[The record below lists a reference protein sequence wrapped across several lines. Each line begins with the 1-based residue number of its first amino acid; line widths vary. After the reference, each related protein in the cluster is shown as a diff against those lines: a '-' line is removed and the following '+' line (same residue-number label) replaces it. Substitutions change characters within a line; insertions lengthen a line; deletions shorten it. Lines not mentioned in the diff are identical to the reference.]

1 MSGAPWLALSPPVPD
16 GPEPATMLDALE
28 RAVARGGELLRY
40 GGERITAAEVH
51 ARAGAVA
58 GGLAARGVGHGDRV
72 GLLGQ
77 NIPEFVY
84 ALLGCWQRGAI
95 AVLCS
100 PLLRRRELAF
110 ELEDSGAALLI
121 ALEPAEADIEVITA
135 GDLAGDGRPE
145 PVEVRPGDV
154 ATLTYTS
161 GTTGPPKGAMN
172 THGNIVHGARAYR
185 DFAALTPDDV
195 ILGVAPLF
203 HVTGLVAHVATA
215 VLVSAP
221 LVLTGRFDARAVAA
235 LIERDRPTF
244 TVAAITAFTALLD
257 APGDLSSL
265 ARAYSGGAPVSQA
278 SAAAWEQRS
287 GHPLRI
293 AYGLSETTSPSHLVP
308 LAHRPPV
315 HPDSGALAVGIPVTE
330 TVARILGPD
339 GAELPVGE
347 TGEIAIRGPQVV
359 PGYWNRPEETAHA
372 LPNGELRTGDVG
384 LMDADGWFY
393 VVDRLKDQI
402 NVSGFKVWPREVED
416 VLYAHPAVRE
426 VAVVGVPD
434 AYRGEAVK
442 AVVSLK
448 ADVTPEELVAFARER
463 LAAHKYP
470 RRVEIVDELP
480 KTASGKILRR
490 ALRG

>member
-1 MSGAPWLALSPPVPD
+1 VKPWLALAPPVPD
-16 GPEPATMLDALE
+16 GPEPATLPEALE
-28 RAVARGGELLRY
+28 RAVVAGGELLRFRH
-40 GGERITAAEVH
+40 ERISAAEVD
-51 ARAGAVA
+51 ARAGALA
-58 GGLAARGVGHGDRV
+58 AGLAARGVGHGDRV

-77 NIPEFVY
+77 NVPEFVY
-84 ALLGCWQRGAI
+84 ALLGCWKRGAI

-100 PLLRRRELAF
+100 PLLREHELAF
-110 ELEDSGAALLI
+110 ELADSGAKLLI
-121 ALEPAEADIEVITA
+121 ALEPARA
-135 GDLAGDGRPE
+135 GIPVVGPGEIAGDGPPE
-145 PVEVRPGDV
+145 PVDVRPGDV

-172 THGNIVHGARAYR
+172 THANIVHGARAYR
-185 DFAALTPDDV
+185 DFARLTPDDV

-215 VLVSAP
+215 VLVRAP
-221 LVLTGRFDARAVAA
+221 LVLTGRFDAGSVAA
-235 LIERDRPTF
+235 LVERERPTF
-244 TVAAITAFTALLD
+244 TVAAITAFTALLG

-265 ARAYSGGAPVSQA
+265 AKAYSGGAPVSQA
-278 SAAAWEQRS
+278 SARAWEERS

-308 LAHRPPV
+308 LAHRPPAD
-315 HPDSGALAVGIPVTE
+315 PASGALAVGIPVTD

-339 GAELPVGE
+339 GAELPPGE
-347 TGEIAIRGPQVV
+347 AGEIAIRGPQVV
-359 PGYWNRPEETAHA
+359 PGYWNRPDETAHA
-372 LPNGELRTGDVG
+372 LPGGELRTGDVG
-384 LMDADGWFY
+384 LMDPDGWFY
-393 VVDRLKDQI
+393 VIDRLKDQI

-442 AVVSLK
+442 AVVSLR
-448 ADVTPEELVAFARER
+448 AEITPEELVAFARER

-470 RRVEIVDELP
+470 RQVEIVDELP